1 MRRLFVFRPEPAA
14 LQTVRTAQGLGLD
27 AVSIPLFELQAIDW
41 AVPDTGDFDAI
52 LLTSANTVRMA
63 GEGLSA
69 LRSLPVHVVGEGT
82 AVAARVAGLGVATV
96 GNGGVDE
103 LLAGVPSDERLLHL
117 CGEDKREP
125 VIEGR
130 SITSVAVYRAKER
143 ADVHG
148 LEALEGQAAVV
159 HSPRAARR
167 LADLVPPDARS
178 TIRLAAI
185 SKATAEAAGDGWR
198 ELRTASR
205 PRDTELLAL
214 AARLCET

>member
-14 LQTVRTAQGLGLD
+14 RQTIRTAQDLGLH
-27 AVSIPLFELQAIDW
+27 AVSIPLFELEPIDW
-41 AVPDTGDFDAI
+41 IVPDPGDFDAM

-63 GEGLSA
+63 GEGLASFRA
-69 LRSLPVHVVGEGT
+69 LPVHAVGEGT
-82 AVAARVAGLGVATV
+82 AVAAHVAGLGVASV

-103 LLAGVPSDERLLHL
+103 LLAEVPRDVRLLHL

-125 VIEGR
+125 TTAGR
-130 SITSVAVYRAKER
+130 SITSVAVYRANEKP
-143 ADVHG
+143 DVSG
-148 LEALEGQAAVV
+148 LQALEGQTAVV

-167 LADLVPPDARS
+167 LADLVSPDTRS

-185 SKATAEAAGDGWR
+185 SKDTADAAGDGWQ
-198 ELRTASR
+198 EVRTAPV

-214 AARLCET
+214 AVRLCET

>member
-14 LQTVRTAQGLGLD
+14 RQTIRMAQDLGLD
-27 AVSIPLFELQAIDW
+27 AVSIPLFELEPIDW
-41 AVPDTGDFDAI
+41 TVPDAGDFDAM

-63 GEGLSA
+63 GEGLASFRA
-69 LRSLPVHVVGEGT
+69 LPVHAVGEST
-82 AVAARVAGLGVATV
+82 AVAAHVAGLGVASV

-103 LLAGVPSDERLLHL
+103 LLVEVPRDARLLHL

-125 VIEGR
+125 ATAGR
-130 SITSVAVYRAKER
+130 SITSVAVYRANEKP
-143 ADVHG
+143 DISG
-148 LEALEGQAAVV
+148 LQGLEGQAAVV

-167 LADLVPPDARS
+167 LADLVSPGTRS

-185 SKATAEAAGDGWR
+185 SKAAAEAAGDGWQ
-198 ELRTASR
+198 EVRTAPV

-214 AARLCET
+214 AVRLCET

>member
-41 AVPDTGDFDAI
+41 TVPDATDFDAM

-63 GEGLSA
+63 GEGLAA
-69 LRSLPVHVVGEGT
+69 LRALPVHAVGGGT

-103 LLAGVPSDERLLHL
+103 LLAGIPSEARLLHL
-117 CGEDKREP
+117 CGEDRREP
-125 VIEGR
+125 QSSVR
-130 SITSVAVYRAKER
+130 SITSVAVYRANEK
-143 ADVHG
+143 ADVPG
-148 LEALEGQAAVV
+148 LQALVGQTAVV

-167 LADLVPPDARS
+167 LAELVSSDARS

-185 SKATAEAAGDGWR
+185 SKTAAEAAGDGWQ
-198 ELRTASR
+198 ELRTAPV

>member
-14 LQTVRTAQGLGLD
+14 RQTVRTAQDLGLD

-41 AVPDTGDFDAI
+41 AAPEAGDFDAM

-63 GEGLSA
+63 GDGLTA
-69 LRSLPVHVVGEGT
+69 FRALPVHAVGEGT

-103 LLAGVPSDERLLHL
+103 LLAEIPSGARLLHL

-125 VIEGR
+125 AIAGR
-130 SITSVAVYRAKER
+130 SITSVAVYRANEK
-143 ADVHG
+143 ADVPG
-148 LEALEGQAAVV
+148 LQELAGQAAVV

-167 LADLVPPDARS
+167 LAELVSPDARS

-185 SKATAEAAGDGWR
+185 SKATADAAGTDWQ
-198 ELRTASR
+198 EVRTASL